1 MRRRSRE
8 TRSRSARNVTQSFP
22 SNMAL
27 FWKKKNEK
35 VRIQS
40 AVPSFFTSIGTSV
53 TVSSP
58 KEARETAEKNRP
70 CAVVLIPD
78 ADVYAKPRAWAS
90 ALSSASY
97 LVVIGDKKDKSV
109 RNFMRIVDGVI
120 FSPVPRHLSSA
131 FIAESRE
138 EALSLISGVLE
149 TFPTAI
155 TIRVEHNVD
164 EEDEE

>member
-1 MRRRSRE
+1 
-8 TRSRSARNVTQSFP
+8 
-22 SNMAL
+22 MAL

-120 FSPVPRHLSSA
+120 FSPAPRHLSSA

-138 EALSLISGVLE
+138 
-149 TFPTAI
+149 
-155 TIRVEHNVD
+155 
-164 EEDEE
+164 

>member
-1 MRRRSRE
+1 M
-8 TRSRSARNVTQSFP
+8 
-22 SNMAL
+22 
-27 FWKKKNEK
+27 
-35 VRIQS
+35 RIQS

-70 CAVVLIPD
+70 CAVVLLPD

-97 LVVIGDKKDKSV
+97 LVVIGDKKDKNV

-155 TIRVEHNVD
+155 TMRVEHNVD